1 MGYER
6 RANTPSAV
14 ERPLRQEA
22 GFGCVKCGHPY
33 IEYHHIIPYAE
44 EQHFRQEDMMAV
56 CGNCHPAVSKLGR
69 DLQRELKAKPYNVSK
84 GVMQGALV
92 FDKRELAFKVG
103 GSHYI
108 NVPTMLQYRDIP
120 IVSCKLSDGQ
130 AKVSLNL
137 LGPDNKTVLKI
148 DDNDVTFRVDDLW
161 DFEYKHNYAV
171 ARYAHRDV
179 AMTLDFRGAEATI
192 EGKIWLG
199 GKQATLGRDA
209 TTLPGVHVAGA
220 TIINGDVG
228 IHID

>member
-1 MGYER
+1 MAYER
-6 RANTPSAV
+6 RADTPRAV
-14 ERPLRQEA
+14 ERQLRQEA
-22 GFGCVKCGHPY
+22 GFGCVKCGHQY

-44 EQHFRQEDMMAV
+44 EQHFRPEDMMAV
-56 CGNCHPAVSKLGR
+56 CGNCHRALSKLGR
-69 DLQRELKAKPYNVSK
+69 DLQRKIKSEPHNVTE
-84 GVMQGALV
+84 GVMKGALV

-103 GSHYI
+103 GNHFI
-108 NVPTMLQYRDIP
+108 DVPTILQYRDLP

-137 LGPDNKTVLKI
+137 LGPDNKTVLSV

-209 TTLPGVHVAGA
+209 TTLPGQTYGGN
-220 TIINGDVG
+220 TIIRSPVG
-228 IHID
+228 IRIG